1 MKKIL
6 PLLIVLTLFGT
17 TGTSIFAD
25 EINTGRFNNTAIGG
39 YDPVGYHLVGIP
51 QKGNAEFSLLWKD
64 AEWRFIS
71 RNNLN
76 LFESDPE
83 RYVPRFGGFCAN
95 GLSDGHKIRGN
106 PKIWRIYKNRLFL
119 FYSKRGRDS
128 WDLDTDNKIHLA
140 SEYWEKVQ
148 FD

>member
-1 MKKIL
+1 MKKIVL
-6 PLLIVLTLFGT
+6 GLLLISFIIIGHSLV
-17 TGTSIFAD
+17 AD

-39 YDPVGYHLVGIP
+39 YDPVAYHLPGKP
-51 QKGNAEFSLLWKD
+51 EKGSSDFSLIWKD

-71 RNNLN
+71 QKHLD

-83 RYVPRFGGFCAN
+83 IYVPRFGGFCAN

-106 PKIWRIYKNRLFL
+106 PNIWRIYKDRLFL

-128 WDLDTDNKIHLA
+128 WDLDTDNKIQLA
-140 SEYWEKVQ
+140 SEFWKKVQ
-148 FD
+148 YD